1 MRICYC
7 IDSLSVLGGLQSV
20 TVAKANALAAIP
32 GNEVYILIGDTSV
45 SNGATYSVEP
55 AVKVID
61 LGTNIYRS
69 NVRNLVGSLFNQLN
83 VFRRLRNAYIRVF
96 SEISPDVVISTGS
109 AEKFILPSVAGSAK
123 CIREIHFTK
132 HYRKLYAR
140 TFTEKMVAFIGE
152 KLDYLLSIKRYDKVL
167 SLTNEDYEENWKRWD
182 RMEVMP
188 NPYPL
193 KERSVSTIRSKTIIS
208 TGRLDPIKN
217 FPLLIKAFA
226 SIAPAFPDWTLEIY
240 GVGSRKEQ
248 LLELINILGMTDRVF
263 LKGYTS
269 DVLSVLEKASFF
281 AFSSYCEG
289 FPMSII
295 EAMGCGLPVVSTQC
309 PCGPKDIITPG
320 KDGFLVPV
328 DDEKALAE
336 KMSLL
341 MADDELRCRMGAAAR
356 ERAADFSI
364 DKIIAKQMDLFHR
377 LTGKGEES

>member
-7 IDSLSVLGGLQSV
+7 IDSLSVLGGIQSV

-32 GNEVYILIGDTSV
+32 GNEVYILVGDTSV
-45 SNGATYSVEP
+45 SNGATYSVVP

-61 LGTNIYRS
+61 LGTNIYGS

-83 VFRRLRNAYIRVF
+83 VFRRLRRAYLRVF
-96 SEISPDVVISTGS
+96 SEIRPDIVISTGS
-109 AEKFILPSVAGSAK
+109 AEKFILPSVAGQAK
-123 CIREIHFTK
+123 CIREIHFAK

-140 TFTEKMVAFIGE
+140 TFHEKIVAFIGE
-152 KLDYLLSIKRYDKVL
+152 KLDYVFSIKRYDKVL

-182 RMEVMP
+182 KMEVMP

-193 KERSVSTIRSKTIIS
+193 KERSVSTSRSKTIIS
-208 TGRLDPIKN
+208 TDRLDPIKN

-226 SIAPAFPDWTLEIY
+226 SIASAFPDWTLEIY
-240 GVGSRKEQ
+240 GVGSKKEQ
-248 LLELINILGMTDRVF
+248 LLELINVLGMTDRVF

-269 DVLSVLEKASFF
+269 DVMSVLEKAAFF
-281 AFSSYCEG
+281 AFSSNCEG

-364 DKIIAKQMDLFHR
+364 DKIIARQMDLFHR
-377 LTGKGEES
+377 LTGKGE